1 MDGEIGRAAQ
11 TKRGD
16 CLHVCER
23 PSVIETPVA
32 NRAML
37 ERALHASVFGEFNS
51 GLLDFAVRKQPND
64 RFIMKIDDLDAV
76 APRIAKI
83 AAERRLQFQFVF
95 ASKFLTNFSQL
106 LLVAY
111 HDSEMSHV
119 CRLHFLHFENGEEL
133 VLTEF
138 KKRVALAA
146 VQLLEIKNVFVK
158 RDCFVDVVHL
168 DRDVIAS
175 IDLHTHLSA

>member
-64 RFIMKIDDLDAV
+64 RFIMKIDDLDASGPYGPV
-76 APRIAKI
+76 HTKRQWLQRIVYHTKMH
-83 AAERRLQFQFVF
+83 RRDLE
-95 ASKFLTNFSQL
+95 QL
-106 LLVAY
+106 L
-111 HDSEMSHV
+111 S
-119 CRLHFLHFENGEEL
+119 
-133 VLTEF
+133 
-138 KKRVALAA
+138 
-146 VQLLEIKNVFVK
+146 
-158 RDCFVDVVHL
+158 
-168 DRDVIAS
+168 
-175 IDLHTHLSA
+175 